1 MRSLRSLRHRSI
13 FVFIIL
19 CGGRLA
25 ALTGADSRAEAQR
38 KLRQHDLNG
47 AFEIVQKA
55 DAQKPVSIE
64 LASALG
70 NLDFLRGEILDA
82 EMDFKRAL
90 RLKDKLARAWIGPGR
105 VFEAAAFREKAK
117 ACCQNAWKADP
128 NDPEVQRHYARTL
141 TPRNS

>member
-19 CGGRLA
+19 CGGPLA

-90 RLKDKLARAWIGPGR
+90 RLKDKLARADRPWQSLRSGSVPG
-105 VFEAAAFREKAK
+105 EGESML
-117 ACCQNAWKADP
+117 
-128 NDPEVQRHYARTL
+128 PERLESRSQR
-141 TPRNS
+141 P